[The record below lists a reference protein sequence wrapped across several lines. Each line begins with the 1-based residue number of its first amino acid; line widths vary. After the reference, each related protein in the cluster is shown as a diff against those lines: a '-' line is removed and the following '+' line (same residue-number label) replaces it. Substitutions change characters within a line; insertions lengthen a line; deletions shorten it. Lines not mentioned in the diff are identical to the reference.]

1 MLGEQLRDGGQGL
14 ARDLVA
20 GGVDLI
26 FALRLPELIDPP
38 QAVLG
43 GEDLDRQL
51 GDQLLQ
57 RPLVLRREADLE
69 HGIVGPENLRQH
81 PGRVTCR
88 QRPAVRRT
96 LVRRQLIALR
106 QRDRHPFLLVNE
118 QMVLGQEPGEQHPV
132 PVLVGALVDQPVDRL
147 GPAFGSRWS
156 PSWRPCARSRLRSWR
171 SSTLR
176 CVPGS
181 ALPTVNRST
190 ATLAAASAV
199 RRACLTAASRRFR
212 SWVGSG
218 GMGCQF
224 FSWITIDPKT
234 VL

>member
-26 FALRLPELIDPP
+26 FALRLPELIDPA

-69 HGIVGPENLRQH
+69 HGIIGPENLRQH
-81 PGRVTCR
+81 PGRVACR

-96 LVRRQLIALR
+96 FVRRQLIALR
-106 QRDRHPFLLVNE
+106 QRDRHPFLLVDE

-132 PVLVGALVDQPVDRL
+132 PVLVGALVDQAVDGLRSGLRIALVAKLPSVRPQPVTEL
-147 GPAFGSRWS
+147 ALVHAEMPA
-156 PSWRPCARSRLRSWR
+156 RLRAADRQPLQRDLGR
-171 SSTLR
+171 SLR
-176 CVPGS
+176 
-181 ALPTVNRST
+181 LPPC
-190 ATLAAASAV
+190 
-199 RRACLTAASRRFR
+199 CLTVSSRRLRR
-212 SWVGSG
+212 SG
-218 GMGCQF
+218 
-224 FSWITIDPKT
+224 
-234 VL
+234 